1 MKIDEIKAIVKLMKE
16 NDLTEFRIEEETA
29 NLCIRRNGSV
39 SAVPLVSPPVVSVA
53 SPVPVPEKTV
63 AGPERPDKDDK
74 QEIIVSPLVG
84 TFYLAPSRDAAPFV
98 NAGDKVTKD
107 TVVGIIEAMKV
118 MNEIK
123 AEKSGVIKE
132 VLVGNGQAVEYDQPL
147 FVLE

>member
-16 NDLTEFRIEEETA
+16 NDLTEFRIEEESA

-39 SAVPLVSPPVVSVA
+39 PAVPLVPPPVVSVV
-53 SPVPVPEKTV
+53 SPSPVPEKTV
-63 AGPERPDKDDK
+63 TGAAKDDK

-98 NAGDKVTKD
+98 NVGDKVTKD